1 MAKFRLKKWW
11 NRIIFFWMI
20 ISVVLLS
27 SLFWAAYALVLSVNG
42 FENIPI
48 SKSSIVSSVSALI
61 GESLAYEQNDRTATL
76 QNISQDLFRI
86 KAEAILRGSFATLDD
101 VERAIDTALKE
112 RPLSIISIPG
122 QDPTLDAR
130 FTTLANALRAEIAS
144 VADSAEGRT
153 VIVERAVALT
163 NNIDQLNGVVIRNAT
178 IDCTL
183 EGLTDAHIP
192 NNITVSGYL
201 PTSGGT
207 IAGSLTVEGA
217 VTLSSFSATST
228 TATSTI
234 AGGLTVDTDTVL
246 VDFSTNRIG
255 VSTTTPT
262 EQFAVANRIYVGGTG
277 TSTFENNLFVGGAV
291 EIGTACINCG
301 GGGSFSGGALSA
313 TSITDTGA
321 LNVLG
326 LTTLINASTTR
337 LSVFDTAYFGGTATS
352 TFTSAGA
359 FNLAGILTGT
369 NTGTSTFA
377 GDLTAHGFAATDYLI
392 PPRIHAPST
401 TATSTFAGGLTVTGA
416 FTSDYTSTS
425 TFNGGLS
432 ATYLNLTG
440 TAATSTFAGGL
451 TFVSG
456 GNVNLAANG
465 VVLINDAQTLS
476 ATTLGSSVVNSSLTS
491 VGTLTSLN
499 LSGAITNTANATST
513 FTGDIHARGITA
525 GNYLTTP
532 FISATSTTATSTF
545 AGNVRV
551 DNNLQVGSGTTYLFS
566 TATSTFGGG
575 ITSAKNIE
583 LATGGAFTINGA
595 AVLDNDT
602 LGTLV
607 VNSSL
612 TSVGVLATGSIG
624 GSFGAINIGANA
636 LTAGAG
642 SFSTISAS
650 SISSLLG
657 GFVSSASSSVTTLQG
672 RNLFASSTIVA
683 DGQALFALT
692 GGSVGIGTT
701 TPTYLLDVDGDFR
714 VGVQGAAANTLFV
727 DTSIGNVGIGT
738 TSPWAKLTVAFD
750 DASTNNAS
758 ATPMFAV
765 SQGEGYLPYPFYI
778 GTISEGGSIGIGTEN
793 PSKTLHIVGGLQIDA
808 GWSIS
813 TLVAG
818 PSQSSGALT
827 ADESFPYGLTFK
839 PDGTA

>member
-178 IDCTL
+178 IDGTL

-234 AGGLTVDTDTVL
+234 AGGLTVDTDTL
-246 VDFSTNRIG
+246 IVDFSTNRIG
-255 VSTTTPT
+255 VGTTTPS
-262 EQFAVANRIYVGGTG
+262 EQLAVANRIYVGGTG

-301 GGGSFSGGALSA
+301 GGGGFSGGALSA
-313 TSITDTGA
+313 TSITDT
-321 LNVLG
+321 
-326 LTTLINASTTR
+326 
-337 LSVFDTAYFGGTATS
+337 
-352 TFTSAGA
+352 GA

-392 PPRIHAPST
+392 TPRIHATST

-416 FTSDYTSTS
+416 FISNYTSTS

-451 TFVSG
+451 TFGSG

-476 ATTLGSSVVNSSLTS
+476 ATTLGANVVNSSLTS
-491 VGTLTSLN
+491 VGTLTALN
-499 LSGAITNTANATST
+499 LSGAIINSSIATST
-513 FTGDIHARGITA
+513 FA
-525 GNYLTTP
+525 GGATFHGLAGTDYVIGPVLH
-532 FISATSTTATSTF
+532 ATSPTATSTF
-545 AGNVRV
+545 AG
-551 DNNLQVGSGTTYLFS
+551 
-566 TATSTFGGG
+566 
-575 ITSAKNIE
+575 
-583 LATGGAFTINGA
+583 
-595 AVLDNDT
+595 
-602 LGTLV
+602 
-607 VNSSL
+607 
-612 TSVGVLATGSIG
+612 
-624 GSFGAINIGANA
+624 
-636 LTAGAG
+636 
-642 SFSTISAS
+642 
-650 SISSLLG
+650 
-657 GFVSSASSSVTTLQG
+657 GF
-672 RNLFASSTIVA
+672 
-683 DGQALFALT
+683 
-692 GGSVGIGTT
+692 
-701 TPTYLLDVDGDFR
+701 
-714 VGVQGAAANTLFV
+714 
-727 DTSIGNVGIGT
+727 
-738 TSPWAKLTVAFD
+738 
-750 DASTNNAS
+750 
-758 ATPMFAV
+758 
-765 SQGEGYLPYPFYI
+765 
-778 GTISEGGSIGIGTEN
+778 
-793 PSKTLHIVGGLQIDA
+793 
-808 GWSIS
+808 
-813 TLVAG
+813 
-818 PSQSSGALT
+818 
-827 ADESFPYGLTFK
+827 
-839 PDGTA
+839 